1 MEIGNKLANLAKKTL
16 PVSREFDELIRS
28 IGECKSKGEE
38 DAILARVVEIAKTR
52 TKESRRDARTSKELL
67 MFLIYIDMLGHDTNW
82 ARATVIQLC
91 SDKNLSVKKVR
102 AGPRLAGMPH
112 CGLEFES
119 MPERVPI
126 HPRAAGLPGDLAADR
141 PCRRTQHY
149 DHCDDTG

>member
-38 DAILARVVEIAKTR
+38 DAILARVVEIAKAR

-67 MFLIYIDMLGHDTNW
+67 LFLIYIDMLGHDTNW
-82 ARATVIQLC
+82 ARAAVIQLC

-102 AGPRLAGMPH
+102 AGSRLLGMSH
-112 CGLEFES
+112 HKLGLEA
-119 MPERVPI
+119 I
-126 HPRAAGLPGDLAADR
+126 HE
-141 PCRRTQHY
+141 
-149 DHCDDTG
+149 